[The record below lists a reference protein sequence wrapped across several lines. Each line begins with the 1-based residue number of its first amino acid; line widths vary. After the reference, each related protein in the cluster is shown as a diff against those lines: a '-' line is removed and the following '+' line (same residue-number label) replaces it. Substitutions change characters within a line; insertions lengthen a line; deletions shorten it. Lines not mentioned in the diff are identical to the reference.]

1 MASTTDSTLISKLE
15 SSESTGIYSLF
26 SEYLNPFFELIL
38 PKNSNKST
46 ISKEHKSFIRSLAK
60 NFLSFLNRVLSILP
74 KRLSE
79 PSKFGGERY
88 DQLAQEFFD
97 VYGLCLDCLDVV
109 SSQLACKPYSVHA
122 QRVRMV
128 HCFVAWG
135 RYKDAEAECFRVLD
149 SLKGID
155 VIAKSVKSQRWLLP
169 DVEKWGGDK
178 DFALLIVEIVV
189 TLVKCTSLGQRKDSG
204 DYRRVL
210 SLLKEANPWV
220 R

>member
-1 MASTTDSTLISKLE
+1 
-15 SSESTGIYSLF
+15 
-26 SEYLNPFFELIL
+26 
-38 PKNSNKST
+38 
-46 ISKEHKSFIRSLAK
+46 
-60 NFLSFLNRVLSILP
+60 
-74 KRLSE
+74 
-79 PSKFGGERY
+79 
-88 DQLAQEFFD
+88 
-97 VYGLCLDCLDVV
+97 
-109 SSQLACKPYSVHA
+109 
-122 QRVRMV
+122 MV

-210 SLLKEANPWV
+210 SLLKEADPWV